1 MATVALGVANDG
13 ETGTTPLAMRKIQS
27 MQWSHTGVVD
37 GLKVTGRQGA
47 SYAVAQGVAVLC
59 RDSPAGGGVTGALS
73 SADGFSIAYW
83 EGGQTPTVSPNPG
96 SLPRLDAV
104 WLKACDI
111 QLGDEDNLVHVGVT
125 EGVPASTPSA
135 PTAPPGTLLLAVM
148 RVPAGAT
155 DTSGATAQTV
165 VDRAVPKGASL
176 GVLVDRVDTTQRTV
190 TRGNPYTFASATVH
204 LPTDRLLSVTVM
216 VSVQAVSPAN
226 DSRVG
231 SGYAQCRID
240 GVRSNTFR
248 LRCDT
253 WSPVCGCYTYMVKV
267 AKGDHVIEGW
277 LHASA
282 TAPASDV
289 ATRYAPNDWPGQRLT
304 VVDMGPA

>member
-47 SYAVAQGVAVLC
+47 SYNVAQGVAVLC
-59 RDSPAGGGVTGALS
+59 RDSPAGGGVVSALS

-83 EGGQTPTVSPNPG
+83 EGGQTPTVSANPG

-104 WLKACDI
+104 WLKAGDV

-125 EGVPASTPSA
+125 EGTPASSPTA

-148 RVPAGAT
+148 RLPGGAA

-176 GVLVDRVDTTQRTV
+176 GVLADRLDTSQRTV
-190 TRGNPYTFASATVH
+190 LGMKPYTFASAAVH
-204 LPTDRLLSVTVM
+204 LPTDRVLSITVM
-216 VSVQAVSPAN
+216 VSVQAVSPKN
-226 DSRVG
+226 DARTG

-248 LRCDT
+248 FRCDT
-253 WSPVCGCYTYMVKV
+253 WSPSCYCYTYMVKLS
-267 AKGDHVIEGW
+267 KGDHVIEGW
-277 LHASA
+277 LHASM

-289 ATRYAPNDWPGQRLT
+289 ATKYAPNDWPGQRLT
-304 VVDMGPA
+304 VVDMGPS

>member
-47 SYAVAQGVAVLC
+47 SYNVAQGVAVLC
-59 RDSPAGGGVTGALS
+59 RDSPAGGGVVSALS

-83 EGGQTPTVSPNPG
+83 EGGQTPTVSANPG
-96 SLPRLDAV
+96 SLM
-104 WLKACDI
+104 
-111 QLGDEDNLVHVGVT
+111 T
-125 EGVPASTPSA
+125 ASS
-135 PTAPPGTLLLAVM
+135 
-148 RVPAGAT
+148 RVPGGA

-176 GVLVDRVDTTQRTV
+176 GVLADRLDTSQRTV
-190 TRGNPYTFASATVH
+190 LGMKPYTFASAAVH
-204 LPTDRLLSVTVM
+204 LPTDRVLSITVM
-216 VSVQAVSPAN
+216 VSVQAVSPKN
-226 DSRVG
+226 DARTG

-248 LRCDT
+248 FRCDT
-253 WSPVCGCYTYMVKV
+253 WSPSCYCYTYMVKLS
-267 AKGDHVIEGW
+267 KGDHVIEGW
-277 LHASA
+277 LHASM

-289 ATRYAPNDWPGQRLT
+289 ATKYAPNDWPGQRLT
-304 VVDMGPA
+304 VVDMGPS